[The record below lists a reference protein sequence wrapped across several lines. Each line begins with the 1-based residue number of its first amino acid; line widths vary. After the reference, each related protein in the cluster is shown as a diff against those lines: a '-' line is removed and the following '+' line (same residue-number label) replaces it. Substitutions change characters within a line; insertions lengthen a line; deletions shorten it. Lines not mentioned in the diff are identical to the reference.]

1 MLKNSLL
8 FIFVLI
14 SAPVLF
20 AQKNSGTVSGIVR
33 DSIFAAPPLGNGRVS
48 GASVT
53 LMKQKDSSL
62 VTFTMTDTSGAFS
75 LKGISYGSY
84 RLLITHT
91 TYRSLSR
98 TFVLSA
104 DTPSVVLSN
113 LYLIHRSIQLNEFVV
128 EEEAPPI
135 TLKGDTLEFNA
146 GSFKTVPNAAS
157 EELFK
162 KLPGFQINS
171 DGSYT
176 VNGQKVTKILVDGKE
191 FFSDDPS
198 LAGKNLPADAI
209 NKVQVFQKASE
220 TEMATGVKDGSSE
233 TTINLTL
240 KEDKKAGG
248 FGSLMA
254 AAGTDNRY
262 QTAMNYNRFNGAKRF
277 SVLANTNNI
286 NERAF
291 SFQDMINMSGGFN
304 QGGGGFRS
312 FSDDGSGGFGG
323 TSNGINTAWAAGINF
338 ANDYGKRVSVSGNYF
353 FTRRS
358 REMISES
365 IRNYALPDSVFT
377 RNSNSQLNNY
387 NDNHRLNITTEFR
400 YDSLTKF
407 RMRTSLTY
415 SNSRSF
421 SYNSF
426 STADALSRLINSGNN
441 SSFSGRDAYAFNNE
455 ITFTRKMR
463 RTGRNFSVNWKVN
476 ERVADNFSEPE
487 NATTFFTESSG
498 SFSKIIRQRNRQNE
512 SRDEQNVTATWTE
525 PVGRY
530 SRILFTAQGVTRTAR
545 NDRNVYAVDTLDNS
559 TLNFQPDLSNDF
571 ALTFRYA
578 GFSTR
583 FNYEKK
589 KHNLTLGGS
598 IVKSQ
603 LAGILLDQTG
613 TNSNSFLNFMPYA
626 RYAYSITKQK
636 KIELNYYADITPP
649 DASDVNPV
657 KDISDPLNIYSGNTT
672 LRPEVFHQLNLQ
684 YFAPDP
690 TGGSS
695 YFFGA
700 YVTHTFNAIITS
712 TTLDTL
718 GRQVSMP
725 VNGKPS
731 DAVNVYGNYFTKLEK
746 LKSGV
751 DLGVSM
757 STSRDWS
764 IINGADN
771 QNLNIGFNANTG
783 WRFNPTDSF
792 ELRAEYGLG
801 ISDGRYSLLPQ
812 RNNQF
817 VTQKIGGTMM
827 WQTKPGINFES
838 SFNYTIATNQSTG
851 VQTKFPLWTAS
862 ASWLFLKDKRGE
874 LKLTVFDI
882 LNTNTGIQQ
891 NVDVT
896 YVEIQRYNTLKR
908 YVMLGFSY
916 KIGTQ
921 PSNPKGMRRM
931 MIRQN

>member
-1 MLKNSLL
+1 MFRTLLL
-8 FIFVLI
+8 FVVVLI
-14 SAPVLF
+14 SAPVLQ
-20 AQKNSGTVSGIVR
+20 AQKNSGTINGIIR
-33 DSIFAAPPLGNGRVS
+33 DSIFATPPLGNGRVA

-62 VTFTMTDTSGAFS
+62 VTFTMTDTAGVFS
-75 LKGISYGSY
+75 LKGIAYGSY
-84 RLLITHT
+84 RLLVTHT
-91 TYRSLSR
+91 AYRSLSKI
-98 TFVLSA
+98 VLLSA
-104 DTPSVVLSN
+104 DTPVVALNS
-113 LYLIHRSIQLNEFVV
+113 LYLIHRSVQLNEFVV
-128 EEEAPPI
+128 EDEAPPI

-146 GSFKTVPNAAS
+146 ASFKTATNASS
-157 EELFK
+157 EELMK
-162 KLPGFQINS
+162 KLPGFQIAS
-171 DGSYT
+171 DGSYM

-209 NKVQVFQKASE
+209 KKVQVFQKASE

-240 KEDKKAGG
+240 KDDKKAGG
-248 FGSLMA
+248 FGSVMA

-304 QGGGGFRS
+304 QGGGGFRT

-323 TSNGINTAWAAGINF
+323 TSNGINTAWAGGINF
-338 ANDYGKRVSVSGNYF
+338 ANDFGKRVSVSGNYF

-358 REMISES
+358 RELISES
-365 IRNYALPDSVFT
+365 VRNYALPDSIFT

-415 SNSRSF
+415 SNSRSY
-421 SYNSF
+421 SYNGF
-426 STADALSRLINSGNN
+426 STSDALSRMINSG
-441 SSFSGRDAYAFNNE
+441 SSGNFSGRDAYAFNNE
-455 ITFTRKMR
+455 ITFSRKMR
-463 RTGRNFSVNWKVN
+463 RTGRNFSINWKVN

-487 NATTFFTESSG
+487 NSTTFFTENNG
-498 SFSKIIRQRNRQNE
+498 AFSKVIRQRNRQNE
-512 SRDEQNVTATWTE
+512 NRDEQTVTSTWTE

-530 SRILFTAQGVTRTAR
+530 SKMLFTVQALTRTAR
-545 NDRNVYAVDTLDNS
+545 NDRNVYAVDTLDNL
-559 TLNFQPDLSNDF
+559 TLIFQPNLSNDF

-578 GFSTR
+578 SFSTR
-583 FNYEKK
+583 YNYEKK
-589 KHNLTLGGS
+589 KHSLTFGGS
-598 IVKSQ
+598 VLKSQ
-603 LAGILLDQTG
+603 LNGILLDQPGST
-613 TNSNSFLNFMPYA
+613 SSSFLNFMPYA
-626 RYAYSITKQK
+626 RYAYNITKHK
-636 KIELNYYADITPP
+636 KFELNYYADISPP
-649 DASDVNPV
+649 DASDLNPV
-657 KDISDPLNIYSGNTT
+657 KDVSDPLIIYSGNTA
-672 LRPEVFHQLNLQ
+672 LRPEVFHQVNLQ
-684 YFAPDP
+684 FFAPDP

-695 YFFGA
+695 YFLGA
-700 YVTHTFNAIITS
+700 YFTHTQHAIITS

-731 DAVNVYGNYFTKLEK
+731 DAANIYANYFTRFEK
-746 LKSGV
+746 LKSGL
-751 DLGVSM
+751 DISVSVN
-757 STSRDWS
+757 TSRDWS
-764 IINGADN
+764 VINGANN
-771 QNLNIGFNANTG
+771 QNLNLGYNGDAG

-792 ELRAEYGLG
+792 ELRAEYGFSV
-801 ISDGRYSLLPQ
+801 SDGRYSLLPQ

-817 VTQKIGGTMM
+817 ITQTMGGSVL

-838 SFNYTIATNQSTG
+838 NFNYTIATNQSTG

-862 ASWLFLKDKRGE
+862 ASWSFLKENRGE
-874 LKLTVFDI
+874 LKLSVFDI
-882 LNTNTGIQQ
+882 LNTNTGIEQ
-891 NVDVT
+891 NVDIT

-908 YVMLGFSY
+908 YIMLGFTY
-916 KIGTQ
+916 KIGATLDA
-921 PSNPKGMRRM
+921 NAKGMRRM
-931 MIRQN
+931 MIRH